1 MRQLRPAVVI
11 AVLALGM
18 QAPAT
23 SWAGFTQVVAF
34 GDSLIDTGNVF
45 AATGNPPA
53 PYFDGR
59 YSNGPV
65 WVEYLAGR
73 LGIAAPTPSL
83 TGGTDYAWGGADT
96 GTGLST
102 AGTLNVNSQVA
113 DFLSAHTLG
122 ANQLVVIDGGANDFL
137 NAGKTDPS
145 VPVANLAA
153 AITALADAG
162 GRTFIVQN
170 LPQLGEIPATAGLS
184 QAQRDALDQ
193 LSLAYDSLLG
203 RTLDQLHSS
212 LGVTI
217 GQVDLN
223 GFLTDVRANPS
234 SYGFTNTT
242 TSALGDG
249 VLTGDG
255 YLFWDAVHPTT
266 AADKF
271 IGDLAFASVVP
282 EPGGMV
288 LFAIGTAV
296 LLTAHYRHHVGPT
309 FAKYMGLK

>member
-1 MRQLRPAVVI
+1 MRKLRAAVI
-11 AVLALGM
+11 AVLALGLLP
-18 QAPAT
+18 PAT
-23 SWAGFTQVVAF
+23 SWAGFSQIVAF

-45 AATGNPPA
+45 AATGTPPS

-59 YSNGPV
+59 YSNGPI
-65 WVEYLAGR
+65 WVEYLGGR

-83 TGGTDYAWGGADT
+83 SGGTDYAWGGAES
-96 GTGLST
+96 GLGLS
-102 AGTLNVNSQVA
+102 ASGTLNINSQVA
-113 DFLSAHTLG
+113 TFLAGNTLSAT
-122 ANQLVVIDGGANDFL
+122 QLVVIDGGANDFF
-137 NAGKTDPS
+137 NGHTDPS

-153 AITALADAG
+153 AISALAGAG

-170 LPQLGEIPATAGLS
+170 LPQLGMIPASAGLP

-193 LSLAYDSLLG
+193 LTLAYDSLLDNS
-203 RTLDQLHSS
+203 LVQLRSS

-234 SYGFTNTT
+234 AYGFTNTT

-249 VLTGDG
+249 VLSGDG
-255 YLFWDAVHPTT
+255 YLFWDSVHPTT
-266 AADKF
+266 VGHKF

-282 EPGGMV
+282 EPSSFILLATG
-288 LFAIGTAV
+288 AAV
-296 LLTAHYRHHVGPT
+296 PLAGCYRRVGRIL
-309 FAKYMGLK
+309 ARRVGLK